1 MSPLGLLALAFAVVT
16 FGGSA
21 VVFLH
26 DLLEERLA
34 RRGVAGGGRSA
45 LRPHRLRIVRRKP
58 MPPSGLVVT
67 VKAGARPASR
77 GEVTL
82 RARH

>member
-1 MSPLGLLALAFAVVT
+1 MSPLGLLAAAFALVT
-16 FGGSA
+16 FGGGA
-21 VVFLH
+21 VVLLH

-34 RRGVAGGGRSA
+34 RRGLEGGGRSA
-45 LRPHRLRIVRRKP
+45 LRRYRLRMARTRTSQP
-58 MPPSGLVVT
+58 RGLVVT
-67 VKAGARPASR
+67 VKAGARPAGR